1 MNTFSCEGRIVQDAQ
16 LRQTNKGDP
25 LSSFRLASNVGFGD
39 NQTTLWIDCTIWG
52 KRAETLT
59 SMLPKG
65 QQVFICGELSER
77 VYPKNDGTEGR
88 SLALRV
94 NDLSFGKG
102 KDGSG
107 GANSSNNGG
116 QAKPPATE
124 EFDDDIPF

>member
-52 KRAETLT
+52 KRAQTLNP
-59 SMLPKG
+59 MLPKG

-77 VYPKNDGTEGR
+77 VYPKNDGKEGR
-88 SLALRV
+88 TTSFKKGPHGGGLFRRLGILAH
-94 NDLSFGKG
+94 
-102 KDGSG
+102 
-107 GANSSNNGG
+107 
-116 QAKPPATE
+116 PPS
-124 EFDDDIPF
+124 DSPHYP